1 MDLFLFKYFNSN
13 TFAFY
18 YLDSHFEMSKIILDF
33 DLEKYDMQQEN
44 ASSVFSEDKQ
54 IFILL

>member
-1 MDLFLFKYFNSN
+1 M
-13 TFAFY
+13 FAFY
-18 YLDSHFEMSKIILDF
+18 YLDSHFEVCKIILNF

-44 ASSVFSEDKQ
+44 ASSVFSADKR